1 MNTSD
6 NSERIDDW
14 ASRLIDG
21 DIVLDDV
28 DHVWREA
35 VRARAEQFGVV
46 RETLL
51 ASRDIVPANTDAVV
65 ARALS
70 MSPRH
75 RRPRIYVAGLAAAAA
90 VATIVGVAVSSAGD
104 SREPSMVAEVATA
117 PADASQTKIAADEP
131 APATEAPAAT
141 EAPTAGQAFTA
152 TDAPTAGQASTAM
165 DASAGGA
172 CPDDLRPTIIPR
184 AYIDGEAVEIH
195 WSAVD
200 GVVVYRISDCS
211 VVLATT
217 P

>member
-141 EAPTAGQAFTA
+141 EAL
-152 TDAPTAGQASTAM
+152 TAGQASTAM

-172 CPDDLRPTIIPR
+172 CPDILRPTIIPR

>member
-104 SREPSMVAEVATA
+104 SREPSMVAPRSPRGRIASPPMPPSTR
-117 PADASQTKIAADEP
+117 DAGEGGDVCESS
-131 APATEAPAAT
+131 
-141 EAPTAGQAFTA
+141 TA
-152 TDAPTAGQASTAM
+152 TTTTWWTQRVPPHTVAWMTPTNWV
-165 DASAGGA
+165 
-172 CPDDLRPTIIPR
+172 P
-184 AYIDGEAVEIH
+184 
-195 WSAVD
+195 
-200 GVVVYRISDCS
+200 
-211 VVLATT
+211 
-217 P
+217 

>member
-35 VRARAEQFGVV
+35 VRARAEQFGGV

-141 EAPTAGQAFTA
+141 EAL
-152 TDAPTAGQASTAM
+152 TAGQASTAM

-172 CPDDLRPTIIPR
+172 CPDILRPTIIPR

-195 WSAVD
+195 WSAVN

>member
-141 EAPTAGQAFTA
+141 EAPTAGQA
-152 TDAPTAGQASTAM
+152 STAM
-165 DASAGGA
+165 DASAGDA

>member
-117 PADASQTKIAADEP
+117 PADASQTMIAADEP
-131 APATEAPAAT
+131 APATE
-141 EAPTAGQAFTA
+141 
-152 TDAPTAGQASTAM
+152 APTAGQASTAM
-165 DASAGGA
+165 DASAGDA